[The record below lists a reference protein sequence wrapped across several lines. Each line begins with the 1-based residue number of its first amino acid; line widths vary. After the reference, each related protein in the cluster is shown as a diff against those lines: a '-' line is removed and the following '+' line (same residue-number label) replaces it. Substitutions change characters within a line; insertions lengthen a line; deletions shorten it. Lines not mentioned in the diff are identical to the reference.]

1 MADRQ
6 SERTPEGPDSSAQRP
21 SQGPSTRP
29 PNGPDNPYAVRV
41 ISQKISSWIA
51 RLGPVWLD
59 GEIAQLNRRTGS
71 RAVFITLRD
80 TVANFSLPITCS
92 TTVLDDL
99 GTELKEGARVLVH
112 CKADFWAE
120 RGNFSMRARE
130 IRQVGLGELL
140 ARIERLRQALEAE
153 GLFDPRRKK
162 RMPFLPKTIGLV
174 TGRDSAAEH
183 DVLTNARRRWP
194 GVTFKVINCAVQG
207 RTAAAE
213 VRSAIASLEAD
224 QSVEIIIVARGG
236 GSVEDLLPF
245 SDETLCRYA
254 AALRTPLVSAIGHE
268 PDTPLLDYVADL
280 RASTPTD
287 AAKRVVPD
295 VAEERALV
303 GGGRDRIRAAVTRY
317 LANQWAFLEQQRS
330 RPSLSEPAS
339 IVTARSA
346 DVVRQREAIRRTVDH
361 HLVLAHSSLEQMRA
375 RLVALS
381 PQATLERGYAVLQ
394 HEDGHVVSDPAQVAP
409 GQSLVARVSGGS
421 IRLTARQE
429 PG

>member
-1 MADRQ
+1 MTDRQ
-6 SERTPEGPDSSAQRP
+6 DDPPQGGPASTPQRP
-21 SQGPSTRP
+21 TPATRP

-71 RAVFITLRD
+71 RAVFLTLRD

-92 TTVLDDL
+92 TSVLDDL
-99 GTELKEGARVLVH
+99 GVELKEGARVLVH

-140 ARIERLRQALEAE
+140 ARIERLRQALDAE

-162 RMPFLPKTIGLV
+162 RLPFLPKTIGLV

-183 DVLTNARRRWP
+183 DVLTNARHRWP
-194 GVTFKVINCAVQG
+194 GVIFKVINCAVQG

-213 VRSAIASLEAD
+213 VRGAIATLEAD

-254 AALRTPLVSAIGHE
+254 ASLRTPLVSAIGHE

-303 GGGRDRIRAAVTRY
+303 DSGRDRIRAAVARY
-317 LANQWAFLEQQRS
+317 LASQWAFLEQQRS

-339 IVTARSA
+339 IVTARSE
-346 DVVRQREAIRRTVDH
+346 DVARQREAIRRTVGH
-361 HLVLAHSSLEQMRA
+361 RLSLAHGSLEQMRA

-381 PQATLERGYAVLQ
+381 PQATLDRGYAVLQ
-394 HEDGHVVSDPAQVAP
+394 HEDGHVVTDPAQVAP

-421 IRLTARQE
+421 IRLTAAEE
-429 PG
+429 PR